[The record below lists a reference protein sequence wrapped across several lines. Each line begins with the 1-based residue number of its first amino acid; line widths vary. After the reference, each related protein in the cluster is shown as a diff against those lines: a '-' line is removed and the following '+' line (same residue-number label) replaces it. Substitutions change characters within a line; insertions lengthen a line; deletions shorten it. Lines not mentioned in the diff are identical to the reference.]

1 MKPEFKVIDR
11 YFFLTLPNLN
21 KKSYSFDANDAKND
35 AKNETQKTL
44 EEEIIDLIKNNNSIS
59 KIEMAM
65 KTGKS
70 KATIERLLKRSKVIN
85 HVGPKNGGHWEIVDE
100 NKQSES

>member
-1 MKPEFKVIDR
+1 M
-11 YFFLTLPNLN
+11 PNLN
-21 KKSYSFDANDAKND
+21 KISYSFDANDAKND

-59 KIEMAM
+59 KIKMAM

-70 KATIERLLKRSKVIN
+70 KATIERLLNKVKEN
-85 HVGPKNGGHWEIVDE
+85 LKDE
-100 NKQSES
+100 

>member
-1 MKPEFKVIDR
+1 M
-11 YFFLTLPNLN
+11 
-21 KKSYSFDANDAKND
+21 S
-35 AKNETQKTL
+35 L
-44 EEEIIDLIKNNNSIS
+44 EDEIIDLIKNKNSIS

-65 KTGKS
+65 KTGES

>member
-1 MKPEFKVIDR
+1 
-11 YFFLTLPNLN
+11 
-21 KKSYSFDANDAKND
+21 
-35 AKNETQKTL
+35 
-44 EEEIIDLIKNNNSIS
+44 
-59 KIEMAM
+59 M

-85 HVGPKNGGHWEIVDE
+85 HVGPKNGGHWEIVAE